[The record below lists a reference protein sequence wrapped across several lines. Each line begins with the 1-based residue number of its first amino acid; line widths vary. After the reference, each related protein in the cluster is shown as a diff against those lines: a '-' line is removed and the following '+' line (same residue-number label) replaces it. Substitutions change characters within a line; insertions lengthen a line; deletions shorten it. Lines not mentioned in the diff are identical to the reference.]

1 MNRLINE
8 TELES
13 RNRPNRCKNFLYGRG
28 GTLNKWGE
36 KIYYLIND
44 LGETG

>member
-13 RNRPNRCKNFLYGRG
+13 RNRPNRCKNFTYGSG
-28 GTLNKWGE
+28 NTLNKWG
-36 KIYYLIND
+36 KDILYNK
-44 LGETG
+44 